1 MRKKER
7 TKKNPVKNI
16 NAPTYPTLE
25 QLKVGG
31 PKHPI
36 SKIAAVTALTAAMAL
51 AAGCGEENVKRKAG
65 SFLGKHIDETEETYQ
80 LMGDTTTETTPWELD
95 GETTPWELDGVAQ
108 ADPTEDYV
116 LSGGESVRQSPT
128 GNPWVFSEIRA
139 ALSGDPD
146 VKKGDF
152 TPDRKTKAEVIRR
165 HLLGLCEDLGEKTGV
180 KEMRSQIACY
190 LKGGRGTA
198 EIKNRLMTANTIP
211 EVEALLEEYAS
222 AE

>member
-1 MRKKER
+1 M
-7 TKKNPVKNI
+7 KKNPVKNI

-116 LSGGESVRQSPT
+116 LSGGETVETTVDCLDIQGGEAVYTETIDDP
-128 GNPWVFSEIRA
+128 SETTDWEM
-139 ALSGDPD
+139 SGD
-146 VKKGDF
+146 VAVS
-152 TPDRKTKAEVIRR
+152 TEEV
-165 HLLGLCEDLGEKTGV
+165 
-180 KEMRSQIACY
+180 
-190 LKGGRGTA
+190 
-198 EIKNRLMTANTIP
+198 
-211 EVEALLEEYAS
+211 
-222 AE
+222 